1 MTEEDP
7 TIFVVDDDHAV
18 RDSLRWLLESLQ
30 LKVETYASATEFL
43 ASGVANRPGCLV
55 VDIRMPDV
63 SGLQLQEILAAR
75 RVSLPVIMITGHG
88 DVSMAVR
95 AMKAG
100 ALDFIEKPFNDQ
112 LFLECIQR
120 GLQANA
126 RHRRQD
132 AERQTVQTR
141 LARLTAR
148 EREVLERV
156 VAGKANKVIALELG
170 ISARTVEVH
179 RAKVM
184 EKMCADSLAALTTM
198 CMPVHDE
205 EQALSPALSLDK

>member
-126 RHRRQD
+126 RQRRQD

-198 CMPVHDE
+198 CMPVHGE
-205 EQALSPALSLDK
+205 EQALSQAISLDK